1 MGEGLLSQKH
11 YYCQTGGKFAFII
24 LLCIGKRE
32 TAPTIVL
39 SSKKNKKRKQT
50 PHPLISSESS
60 VTDPTHFVNKI
71 ILIVEVFSPNN
82 ERYADY
88 YKQDCPR
95 TMIVGV
101 FSPNKIIR
109 K

>member
-1 MGEGLLSQKH
+1 
-11 YYCQTGGKFAFII
+11 
-24 LLCIGKRE
+24 
-32 TAPTIVL
+32 
-39 SSKKNKKRKQT
+39 
-50 PHPLISSESS
+50 
-60 VTDPTHFVNKI
+60 VNKI

-95 TMIVGV
+95 TMIVEV